1 MPWYVLVIKF
11 LPTIMAAIKT
21 AADAL
26 PAGTGKDR
34 LEGAI
39 AFVMAVEGIDQA
51 DQPNVQKAINGV
63 YAMLKKNGQV
73 VAPTA
78 AAAAA

>member
-1 MPWYVLVIKF
+1 MPWYLLALKF
-11 LPTIMAAIKT
+11 LPTIMAAIK
-21 AADAL
+21 AAVDAM
-26 PAGTGKDR
+26 PTGSGKDR

-39 AFVMAVEGIDQA
+39 AFVMAAEGIETA

-73 VAPTA
+73 AAPA
-78 AAAAA
+78 AAAAS

>member
-1 MPWYVLVIKF
+1 MPWYLLALKF
-11 LPTIMAAIKT
+11 LPTIMAAIK
-21 AADAL
+21 AAVDAM
-26 PAGTGKDR
+26 PTGTGKDR

-39 AFVMAVEGIDQA
+39 AFVMAAEGIEQA

-78 AAAAA
+78 ATAS